1 MKESRAWW
9 NSLAGDPRAEELVP
23 PGMPGG
29 WKGQAC
35 PGSWAQ
41 AEKVLALLGGGGV
54 RWGELVG
61 MLRVQQTGLRVQES
75 WGQMPG

>member
-41 AEKVLALLGGGGV
+41 AESPGTPGR
-54 RWGELVG
+54 RWGAMG
-61 MLRVQQTGLRVQES
+61 
-75 WGQMPG
+75 